1 MRPML
6 LTGCGFH
13 HTLFLNWPADQKW
26 VTVQSTPLDQ
36 QFEDRLS
43 LIESGDAGLTTVPD
57 LPLRDF
63 LLAVAALIVAVIAL
77 TWWAY

>member
-1 MRPML
+1 M
-6 LTGCGFH
+6 
-13 HTLFLNWPADQKW
+13 
-26 VTVQSTPLDQ
+26 QSTPLDQ